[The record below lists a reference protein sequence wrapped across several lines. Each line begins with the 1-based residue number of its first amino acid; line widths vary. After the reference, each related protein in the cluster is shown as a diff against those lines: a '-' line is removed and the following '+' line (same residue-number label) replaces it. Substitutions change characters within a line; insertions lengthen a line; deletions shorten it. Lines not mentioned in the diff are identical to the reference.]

1 LPARKLFFG
10 ALLSERDSNFLLLD
24 ARHWMAALTEILL
37 FGAIT
42 HHAGMRHLD
51 LFLGAIV
58 LLGAMMSRILFVMPI
73 LACSVSSQ
81 RRN

>member
-1 LPARKLFFG
+1 
-10 ALLSERDSNFLLLD
+10 LLSERDNHFLLLD
-24 ARHWMAALTEILL
+24 ACRWMAALTEILL

-58 LLGAMMSRILFVMPI
+58 LLGAKMSPILFVMPI
-73 LACSVSSQ
+73 LACAMFLLGLTDG
-81 RRN
+81 